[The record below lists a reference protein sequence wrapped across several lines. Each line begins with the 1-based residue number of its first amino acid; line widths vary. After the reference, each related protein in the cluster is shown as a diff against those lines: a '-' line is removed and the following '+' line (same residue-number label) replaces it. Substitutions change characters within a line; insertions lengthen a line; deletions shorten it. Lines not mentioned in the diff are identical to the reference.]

1 MLVQK
6 KVNNPVFKAIALSG
20 LVLALAFSLS
30 SFRTE
35 EESVVEEECIEEAEM
50 AVSRLTV
57 EIQNYSDWNVRL
69 RAVRSDGTKGP
80 LTKIYKPGSHTVTL
94 DNASKV
100 IVQWQDGMN
109 WKKYNA
115 FTVRG
120 SSMCVKATGKVM
132 QLNGIKVVTG
142 C

>member
-1 MLVQK
+1 MLSQK
-6 KVNNPVFKAIALSG
+6 TINYSALKAVALSG
-20 LVLALAFSLS
+20 LMLGSVFTLS
-30 SFRTE
+30 SFNNVETL
-35 EESVVEEECIEEAEM
+35 EEECVEIEEV

-57 EIQNYSDWNVRL
+57 ELQNYSDWNVRL
-69 RAVRSDGTKGP
+69 RAVRSDGSKGP
-80 LTKIYKPGSHTVTL
+80 VTKIYKPGSHRVTL
-94 DNASKV
+94 DNATKV

-115 FTVRG
+115 FSVRG
-120 SSMCVKATGKVM
+120 SSMCFKATGKVM